1 MENEWRRPFH
11 ILCTFFQ
18 RNWEKKTEE
27 EFNHIISSNS
37 EHYASFFGFFNQLLL
52 LNILKERCKETYQ
65 QLVSCERENLGLKNS
80 EGKFFCWFSTLT
92 TLWIAHKGKVQ
103 NMKLGKV
110 GFQMLTQASLK
121 VLNNILEG
129 QESVPM
135 KLSIQNMWW
144 RTKKFMQHNTAV
156 TKSWCFKVNI
166 LE

>member
-1 MENEWRRPFH
+1 MSGGDLSIFCALFFKETEKRKHRKNLIKPFH
-11 ILCTFFQ
+11 PIVNILLPFL
-18 RNWEKKTEE
+18 
-27 EFNHIISSNS
+27 
-37 EHYASFFGFFNQLLL
+37 GFFNQLLL
-52 LNILKERCKETYQ
+52 LNIPKERCKETYQ
-65 QLVSCERENLGLKNS
+65 QLVSCERENLGLNS

-129 QESVPM
+129 QDSVPM

-144 RTKKFMQHNTAV
+144 RTKKFMQHN
-156 TKSWCFKVNI
+156 SSN
-166 LE
+166 